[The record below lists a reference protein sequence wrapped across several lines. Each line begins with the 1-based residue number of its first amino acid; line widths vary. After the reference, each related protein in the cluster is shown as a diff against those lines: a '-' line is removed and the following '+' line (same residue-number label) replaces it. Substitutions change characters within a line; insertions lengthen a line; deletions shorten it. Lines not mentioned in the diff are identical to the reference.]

1 MSPED
6 SELAFVWDMLDAA
19 QSGVDMVSGRS
30 LEDFT
35 ADHTAKLAME
45 RAMEIIGEAA
55 CRIGQ
60 STRDAHPEVPWK
72 LIIGQRNIIAHNTDA
87 SIICSSTVPVLSENP
102 IGREQTTPPAGSS
115 TSATRQDDPS
125 PPRARRC

>member
-6 SELAFVWDMLDAA
+6 SDLAFVWDMLDAA

-35 ADHTAKLAME
+35 VDHTAKLAME

-55 CRIGQ
+55 RRIGQ
-60 STRDAHPEVPWK
+60 STRDAHPQVPWK
-72 LIIGQRNIIAHNTDA
+72 LIIGQRTQSAHQ
-87 SIICSSTVPVLSENP
+87 SGSPRP
-102 IGREQTTPPAGSS
+102 HPRGRSQN
-115 TSATRQDDPS
+115 PS
-125 PPRARRC
+125 P

>member
-6 SELAFVWDMLDAA
+6 SDLAFVWDMLDAA

-55 CRIGQ
+55 RRIGQ
-60 STRDAHPEVPWK
+60 SSRDAHPEVPWK
-72 LIIGQRNIIAHNTDA
+72 LIIGQRNIIAHEYGRIDHLQLYRTA
-87 SIICSSTVPVLSENP
+87 SEDLPGLIGLLRAMLPPTEST
-102 IGREQTTPPAGSS
+102 RERGL
-115 TSATRQDDPS
+115 
-125 PPRARRC
+125 

>member
-1 MSPED
+1 MSPEGSD
-6 SELAFVWDMLDAA
+6 LAFVWDMLDAA

-30 LEDFT
+30 REDFA

-55 CRIGQ
+55 RRIGQ

-72 LIIGQRNIIAHNTDA
+72 LIMGQRNIIAHEYGRIDHLQLYRTAPEDL
-87 SIICSSTVPVLSENP
+87 PRL
-102 IGREQTTPPAGSS
+102 IGLLREMLPPTE
-115 TSATRQDDPS
+115 TSHERGL
-125 PPRARRC
+125 